1 MSEGLVLRME
11 FDGPELPLVRALVEE
26 AALRARLATAVK
38 GAVVQAALEICTN
51 ALPRG
56 DGSGAIELRLMEGEL
71 RCEVTAVGPTAAGR
85 PTPAAGRPDPRAGSS
100 DPRAGSSDPSAGSSD
115 PSAGSS
121 EGHGIRLAESL
132 IAGLGTPG
140 RTGVHSVPRGT
151 TVTLSVPLPAS
162 GCTPPGYS
170 PARAL
175 NQAAT

>member
-38 GAVVQAALEICTN
+38 RDVVQAALEIYTN

-85 PTPAAGRPDPRAGSS
+85 PTSAAGWS
-100 DPRAGSSDPSAGSSD
+100 DPRAGSSEPRAGSSE
-115 PSAGSS
+115 PRAGSS

-140 RTGVHSVPRGT
+140 RTGVHSVTRGT

-162 GCTPPGYS
+162 GCPPPGYS

>member
-38 GAVVQAALEICTN
+38 GAVVQASLEICTST
-51 ALPRG
+51 LPRG
-56 DGSGAIELRLMEGEL
+56 DGSGVIELRLMEGEL

-85 PTPAAGRPDPRAGSS
+85 PTSAAGWS
-100 DPRAGSSDPSAGSSD
+100 DPRAGSSEPR
-115 PSAGSS
+115 AGSS

-132 IAGLGTPG
+132 IAGLGTPSRIG
-140 RTGVHSVPRGT
+140 LHSVPRGT

-162 GCTPPGYS
+162 GCPPPGYS

>member
-11 FDGPELPLVRALVEE
+11 FDVPELPLVRALVEE

-38 GAVVQAALEICTN
+38 GAVVQASLEICTN
-51 ALPRG
+51 TLPRG
-56 DGSGAIELRLMEGEL
+56 DGSGVIELRLMEGEL

-85 PTPAAGRPDPRAGSS
+85 PTPAAGRPDPRAGR
-100 DPRAGSSDPSAGSSD
+100 P
-115 PSAGSS
+115 

-140 RTGVHSVPRGT
+140 RIGLHSVPRGT

-162 GCTPPGYS
+162 GCPPPGYS